1 MKIFL
6 VSLDNV
12 TGKERRSRLNYSY
25 EIDYGNT
32 SLDFVD
38 PNIIKKMSRNN
49 SNDNLFRI
57 KCCHFDQ
64 MIKLLKRIVNE
75 KLDNVIICEDDA
87 IDLELI
93 DISYSSGIIKEPV
106 LLNAKLHHP
115 KSWKLDTKKN
125 FNENIKPIINKF
137 VNGINEIDY
146 EKYRWSCC
154 ACIYYGSWKSVE
166 NILNY
171 YEKDK
176 KQLTYFDL
184 WLSKNKLIK
193 YLYYPSLFKID
204 DNGSSQV
211 NDHNHGVIK
220 NYEVFP
226 HNKKNKI

>member
-1 MKIFL
+1 M
-6 VSLDNV
+6 
-12 TGKERRSRLNYSY
+12 
-25 EIDYGNT
+25 
-32 SLDFVD
+32 
-38 PNIIKKMSRNN
+38 
-49 SNDNLFRI
+49 
-57 KCCHFDQ
+57 
-64 MIKLLKRIVNE
+64 
-75 KLDNVIICEDDA
+75 
-87 IDLELI
+87 
-93 DISYSSGIIKEPV
+93 
-106 LLNAKLHHP
+106 
-115 KSWKLDTKKN
+115 
-125 FNENIKPIINKF
+125 
-137 VNGINEIDY
+137 NGINEIDY

-226 HNKKNKI
+226 HNKIY